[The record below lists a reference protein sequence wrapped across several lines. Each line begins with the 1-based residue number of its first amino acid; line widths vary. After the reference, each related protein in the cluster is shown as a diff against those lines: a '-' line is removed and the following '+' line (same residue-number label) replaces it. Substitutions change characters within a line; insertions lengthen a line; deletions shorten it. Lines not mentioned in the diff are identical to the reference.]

1 MKVAKENKRAH
12 ISSTSYNKMNRKPA
26 CRYYNNNLS
35 KDYIE
40 TYTQMTLL
48 LSLQVTWIQM

>member
-12 ISSTSYNKMNRKPA
+12 ISTTSYNKMNKKPTYM
-26 CRYYNNNLS
+26 YYNNKLL

-40 TYTQMTLL
+40 TYT
-48 LSLQVTWIQM
+48 